1 MLLLGKKLE
10 LRQAWNPRA
19 LTAVH
24 MKDKLIDVVSTK
36 LDVVPTHKNKFVAD
50 HVTFSQSSV

>member
-10 LRQAWNPRA
+10 LRQAWNPRV

-24 MKDKLIDVVSTK
+24 MKDKLI
-36 LDVVPTHKNKFVAD
+36 DVVPTHKNKFVAD